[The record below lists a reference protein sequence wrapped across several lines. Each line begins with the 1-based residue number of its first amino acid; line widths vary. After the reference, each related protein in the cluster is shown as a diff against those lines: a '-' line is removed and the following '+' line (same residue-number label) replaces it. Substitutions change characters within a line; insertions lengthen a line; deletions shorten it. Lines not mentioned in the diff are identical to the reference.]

1 MYEKH
6 FGLSEAPFMI
16 NPNPKFFK
24 LTPSHTESLAKCE
37 YAIRNK
43 SGLAVVYGDVGT
55 GKTTMMFELMDRFN
69 TDKYTIAWTDQVTA
83 NTDTSFL
90 KTISEEFKVKPKRS
104 KRQTFDNLQEFLA
117 TEVHQGKTPLLL
129 VDEAH
134 KLESYRRDRDMLGLI
149 QSLTNL
155 MNPVSRT
162 KLIQIVLFGELGLL
176 DLIKPH
182 RALKRRVAQFGFL
195 SPLTT
200 DDAWEVL
207 NHRWT
212 VAGGKL
218 PVPIDDEAFNYLYE
232 ATKGLPSDLIK
243 TVNSAFMYSFGNRS
257 NTVNLECAK
266 YGVEENQI
274 DVNQLKE
281 ANVK

>member
-6 FGLSEAPFMI
+6 FGLLEAPFMI

-24 LTPSHTESLAKCE
+24 LTPSHAESLAKCE
-37 YAIRNK
+37 YAIRNR

-69 TDKYTIAWTDQVTA
+69 TDEFTIAWTDQVSV
-83 NTDTSFL
+83 NTDTAFL
-90 KTISEEFKVKPKRS
+90 KTISEEFGVKPKRS
-104 KRQTFDNLQEFLA
+104 KLQTYNELQEFLA
-117 TEVHQGKTPLLL
+117 TEVRQGRTPLLL

-149 QSLTNL
+149 QSLTNWVD
-155 MNPVSRT
+155 PTSHT

-212 VAGGKL
+212 IAGGHL
-218 PVPIDDEAFNYLYE
+218 PVPIDNDAFTYLYE
-232 ATKGLPSDLIK
+232 STKGLPSDLIK
-243 TVNSAFMYSFGNRS
+243 TVNSALMYAWGMQLNS
-257 NTVNLECAK
+257 VNLESAK
-266 YGVEENQI
+266 YAISENQI
-274 DVNQLKE
+274 DTDHLKE
-281 ANVK
+281 EHVE